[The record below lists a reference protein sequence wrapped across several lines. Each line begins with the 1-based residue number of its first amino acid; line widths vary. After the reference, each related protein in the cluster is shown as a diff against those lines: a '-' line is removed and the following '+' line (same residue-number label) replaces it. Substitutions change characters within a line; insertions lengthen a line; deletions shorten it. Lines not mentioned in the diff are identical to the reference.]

1 MVFKEN
7 YKMLFCKHEYKMR
20 SNLSY
25 RHIES
30 NNRIYDITLVC
41 SKCKRI
47 KSLPQFYIQN
57 NSGIN

>member
-1 MVFKEN
+1 MVFKRIIKC
-7 YKMLFCKHEYKMR
+7 YFCKHEYKME

-30 NNRIYDITLVC
+30 NNRIHDITLVC
-41 SKCKRI
+41 SKCRRI